1 MPTILREKGY
11 RLSFYQYDLIEPVH
25 VHVFR
30 GKGGGGQQCKVW
42 IASMRV
48 AWNHGFNKSE
58 IREILGIVTANREK
72 NLSAWENR

>member
-1 MPTILREKGY
+1 MCSAGREAGDNNAKCG
-11 RLSFYQYDLIEPVH
+11 
-25 VHVFR
+25 
-30 GKGGGGQQCKVW
+30 CKVW